1 MTTGILALIIL
12 AALLLQGLLALLMG
26 VIRRRGQYPGM
37 DVPSSRTPAD
47 ATAWEGYREFIVV
60 QRRYEDDAHSICS
73 FRLAPADGRP
83 LPDFRPGQFLTFKL
97 DVEGAGT
104 QIRCYSLSD
113 RPHSDHYRISVQR
126 VTAPVQRPDL
136 PPGRVSNHFHAHVK
150 VGSHLMLKA
159 PSGHFHLIEEPPQ
172 PVVLIAGGIG
182 ITPMMSMLNALLEP
196 GGGREVWLYYG
207 VGDGSELIM
216 GEHLRSLARTHAGFH
231 LHLCFSRPRA
241 NDTEGVD
248 FHHRGRVDLP
258 LLRDTLM
265 LGHYQFYVCGPRAM
279 MESLVPG
286 LQTLGVA
293 AGDIHY
299 ESFGPASLGRARQAG
314 GAGQPAG
321 GALPTVTFSRSG
333 RRVAWDAG
341 AASILEFAEA
351 QGVEVNSGCR
361 AGSCG
366 SCQTAIEKGEVEYSQ
381 TPDAEVAPGHCLLC
395 ISVPAGD
402 LTLAL

>member
-12 AALLLQGLLALLMG
+12 AALLLQVLLALLMG
-26 VIRRRGQYPGM
+26 AVRRRGQQRGV
-37 DVPSSRTPAD
+37 DAPSSRTPDD

-60 QRRYEDDAHSICS
+60 QRQYEDDAHSICS

-97 DVEGAGT
+97 DVAGAGT

-113 RPHSDHYRISVQR
+113 RPHSDHYRISVKR
-126 VTAPVQRPDL
+126 VKAPVERPDL

-150 VGSHLMLKA
+150 VGSRLMLKA
-159 PSGHFHLIEEPPQ
+159 PSGHFHLIADPPQ

-207 VGDGSELIM
+207 VRDGSELIM

-248 FHHRGRVDLP
+248 FQHRGHIDLT
-258 LLRDTLM
+258 LLRGTLK

-299 ESFGPASLGRARQAG
+299 ESFGPASLGRAQQTVH
-314 GAGQPAG
+314 AGQPAG
-321 GALPTVTFSRSG
+321 GALPSVTFSRSG

-351 QGVEVNSGCR
+351 QGIEVNSGCR

-366 SCQTAIEKGEVEYSQ
+366 SCQTAIDKGEVEYSQ

-395 ISVPAGD
+395 ISVPRGD